1 MCLLA
6 TRDKTWRCCSASQ
19 TKAGSPTVRRRYP
32 CRGFARPPLVS
43 SCVPCVPYPPHKLPK
58 SPIQPACRFCAS
70 FAAPPM
76 SVAHPIPPAHIP
88 DVLGRKRPSKAAAPA
103 CCIQLGGDLRI
114 SLRRCQLMG
123 SDRLQEGGHHCR
135 IHWSSGHA
143 LTDVPLP
150 ILVALRAQVG
160 RGTPLTC
167 GVMLDTHV
175 SATDPAR
182 DDALQQRRA
191 LAHGSP
197 LPLTIPIVA
206 QLLAVLHI
214 LLPRQ
219 VGIMMVVNADR
230 PVGGTAQV
238 RPGFAGCGGT
248 SLTTVL
254 PAPIDIRARHS
265 SRVSPHGRGDTSP
278 AA

>member
-88 DVLGRKRPSKAAAPA
+88 DVLGRKGPAKGAAPA

-114 SLRRCQLMG
+114 SLRRCQLMDHLDG
-123 SDRLQEGGHHCR
+123 GRRRFQGAGTWGWPHHHQARDRPAAPVDQYLDLA
-135 IHWSSGHA
+135 SF
-143 LTDVPLP
+143 TLP
-150 ILVALRAQVG
+150 IQLYRRHGRAQ
-160 RGTPLTC
+160 
-167 GVMLDTHV
+167 
-175 SATDPAR
+175 
-182 DDALQQRRA
+182 
-191 LAHGSP
+191 
-197 LPLTIPIVA
+197 
-206 QLLAVLHI
+206 QLLAFPIGGGRSRPDRGQVLRQI
-214 LLPRQ
+214 TQCDTLLW
-219 VGIMMVVNADR
+219 AYL
-230 PVGGTAQV
+230 PVGLLRCLRIGAFELGH
-238 RPGFAGCGGT
+238 P
-248 SLTTVL
+248 L
-254 PAPIDIRARHS
+254 
-265 SRVSPHGRGDTSP
+265 
-278 AA
+278 